1 MPLAAKPKKDF
12 GATIWAGCAVSC
24 ALAWAAFIEVGFGD
38 LRSAFALSS
47 LTQKAIHVAFAATLC
62 FCALRAYVLGWYVS
76 RLPYGNGY
84 YLFPSGVVH
93 ATGSK
98 LIEYEVTDIESA
110 SANGAQVVVRLR
122 PSGSFS
128 FPAMSPEAAAKI
140 VTAFQTGRERWQ
152 ELATAEPLER
162 ARLCP
167 LMESGVPN
175 PLAPTDA
182 YLRPV
187 LLPLPVFSALVVIL
201 ALALGLGIVS
211 ARDSLSRKALYRA
224 ATSENSVEAYRAY
237 LERGGTR
244 EEVTTLLLPRAE
256 LGEAVSLGT
265 VAAIEEFKA
274 KNSGLEIDGEVQ
286 NALRVALL
294 KELDEAI
301 KKDSLTALDEV
312 PKRFKSHALIA
323 GEIATA
329 RQALFNKAFANFEAQ
344 ASDKLKDLI
353 PFVQGLLAHSQAHGP
368 EVQLR
373 FMQVFPQAPEK
384 LDQIV
389 AKSKKYYMGRKS
401 LPTQYFLGEQARRRE
416 KGVLETVQKRLQAA
430 FPKDILEFKIGP
442 PATAENVTPPELQ
455 IPVRTF
461 SHRERLSGGFVGG
474 KPKAMYMGAAI
485 LMGAEG
491 TLPGAA
497 EPMAEF
503 KWNAWR
509 SPNFKVLSDNS
520 KDMPD
525 VYEDMMGGT
534 FDEFAELYMG
544 RWFKEP

>member
-1 MPLAAKPKKDF
+1 
-12 GATIWAGCAVSC
+12 
-24 ALAWAAFIEVGFGD
+24 
-38 LRSAFALSS
+38 
-47 LTQKAIHVAFAATLC
+47 
-62 FCALRAYVLGWYVS
+62 
-76 RLPYGNGY
+76 
-84 YLFPSGVVH
+84 
-93 ATGSK
+93 
-98 LIEYEVTDIESA
+98 
-110 SANGAQVVVRLR
+110 
-122 PSGSFS
+122 
-128 FPAMSPEAAAKI
+128 
-140 VTAFQTGRERWQ
+140 
-152 ELATAEPLER
+152 
-162 ARLCP
+162 
-167 LMESGVPN
+167 
-175 PLAPTDA
+175 
-182 YLRPV
+182 
-187 LLPLPVFSALVVIL
+187 
-201 ALALGLGIVS
+201 
-211 ARDSLSRKALYRA
+211 
-224 ATSENSVEAYRAY
+224 
-237 LERGGTR
+237 
-244 EEVTTLLLPRAE
+244 
-256 LGEAVSLGT
+256 
-265 VAAIEEFKA
+265 
-274 KNSGLEIDGEVQ
+274 GLEIDGEVQ

-455 IPVRTF
+455 IPVLTF

-485 LMGAEG
+485 LMGAVC
-491 TLPGAA
+491 TLPGVA
-497 EPMAEF
+497 EAMAEF
-503 KWNAWR
+503 KWKDWR
-509 SPNFKVLSDNS
+509 SRIFKVLSDNS
-520 KDMPD
+520 KYLPY

-534 FDEFAELYMG
+534 FDEFAELYIG
-544 RWFKEP
+544 RWYKEP